1 MRNFKDVIGQKQI
14 IEHFQNAIQADKI
27 SHAYI
32 LNGEEGSGKKMLAD
46 IFSAVLQCEEKGI
59 EPCGDRKSVV

>member
-27 SHAYI
+27 SHV
-32 LNGEEGSGKKMLAD
+32 S
-46 IFSAVLQCEEKGI
+46 FSASSI
-59 EPCGDRKSVV
+59 I